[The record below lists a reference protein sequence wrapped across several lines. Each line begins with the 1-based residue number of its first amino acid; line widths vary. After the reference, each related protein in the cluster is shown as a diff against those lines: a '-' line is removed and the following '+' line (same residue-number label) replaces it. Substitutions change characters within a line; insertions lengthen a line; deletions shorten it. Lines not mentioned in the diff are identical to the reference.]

1 MSASAK
7 RIRQLLSWLGDR
19 DRQLQ
24 LALDAAELGTWNW
37 DLATNEVVWSERC
50 RSLLGVSADEPAT
63 VDNFLRLVHP
73 SDRAAVD
80 QAIETALRERDSYS
94 IEYRIISPDGQTRW
108 LHSLGR
114 THQTE
119 PQGRSG
125 GMSGIVRDVTA
136 AHCAA
141 ESALRQK
148 QFLAQLLEAAPAG
161 VAKLDR
167 DMRIVAANALFREC
181 LRLDA
186 AELTGQSLHEL
197 LPGMPAAW
205 RERFQNGLA
214 GAPQLFAEECLPHGD
229 GSSDWIKGQ
238 VVPWYDDHA
247 AIGGIV
253 LMFEVL
259 TQQRQTE
266 AQLRRQDEQQRLDQR
281 YRLLVDK
288 LPLGIMLAD
297 CDGIVNYLNPA
308 WQGLAAP
315 GHEQALGLDQAEV
328 IHPQDRARVRAAWL
342 RMAQEPSSDLE
353 FRLRPHGT
361 NERWVHCLSTA
372 LRDVNG
378 DILGYAHACIDIS
391 SSRHERA
398 ASEQRHHQVLGLAH
412 RLQRL
417 RAAERLDLAGLL
429 QRDILNELNALPD
442 GERTLAVTIERLRR
456 IVYELNPPG
465 IEELGFAGALE
476 HFLAGQA
483 EQAGFEFELAVPE
496 APMLAQPR
504 VLAVIYSVAQ
514 EAIANVTRHARATRV
529 QIAVKVESSKLQLL
543 VRDNGIGISEGAWP
557 RPQCYGLLAA
567 SERLAEMGGTLR
579 TSGSPGQGTTVEAT
593 IPLTSLQSRIG
604 EHR

>member
-37 DLATNEVVWSERC
+37 DPATNELVWCDRC
-50 RSLLGVSADEPAT
+50 RSLLGVAADEPAT

-73 SDRAAVD
+73 NDRLAVD

-94 IEYRIISPDGQTRW
+94 IEYRIIRPDGQTRW

-114 THQTE
+114 THETD
-119 PQGRSG
+119 PHGRSV

-136 AHCAA
+136 AHRAA
-141 ESALRQK
+141 ESAQRQK
-148 QFLAQLLEAAPAG
+148 QYLAQLLEAAPAG

-167 DMRIVAANALFREC
+167 DMRIVAANALFGAN
-181 LRLDA
+181 LRLDS
-186 AELTGQSLHEL
+186 AELIGQCLYEL

-205 RERFQNGLA
+205 RERFQHGLE
-214 GAPQLFAEECLPHGD
+214 GAPQRFAEECLPRAD

-259 TQQRQTE
+259 TQQRHTE
-266 AQLRRQDEQQRLDQR
+266 AQLRRQDEQQHLDQR

-297 CDGIVNYLNPA
+297 RDGVVNYLNPA

-315 GHEQALGLDQAEV
+315 GHEQALGLNQAEV
-328 IHPQDRARVRAAWL
+328 IHPQDRARVRAGWQRL
-342 RMAQEPSSDLE
+342 AQESSADLE
-353 FRLRPHGT
+353 FRLRPQGSD
-361 NERWVHCLSTA
+361 ERWVHCMSTA
-372 LRDVNG
+372 LRGLNG
-378 DILGYAHACIDIS
+378 EIVGYAHACIDIS
-391 SSRHERA
+391 SRRHERA

-417 RAAERLDLAGLL
+417 RQAERLDLAGLL
-429 QRDILNELNALPD
+429 QREVLNELTTLVD
-442 GERTLAVTIERLRR
+442 GGPTLAIAIERLRR

-483 EQAGFEFELAVPE
+483 EQAGFEFELVVPE
-496 APMLAQPR
+496 SPMLAPPR
-504 VLAVIYSVAQ
+504 MLAVLYSVAQ
-514 EAIANVTRHARATRV
+514 EAIVNVGRHARATRV
-529 QIAVKVESSKLQLL
+529 HLRVRIEQSNLRLQL
-543 VRDNGIGISEGAWP
+543 RDNGVGISEGAWP

-567 SERLAEMGGTLR
+567 SERLAEIGGTLR
-579 TSGSPGQGTTVEAT
+579 TAGSPGQGTTVEAT
-593 IPLTSLQSRIG
+593 IPLTPSPSRIG
-604 EHR
+604 ERG